1 MATTM
6 SLDAQA
12 GRLLAGFLVLAL
24 AGSAAGPTEARQ
36 VLCRTNGAEY
46 VLQGARHVTALFR
59 GAGSQA
65 TGASDLVF
73 QIRTAPDRE
82 YLFLIHQAQ
91 GFGRMTLEPV
101 SHPGRTEGYRYRP
114 LPQPV
119 GEPPLHL
126 YAFDRRLRA
135 LNDPPREGRQAPR
148 YVFVPDVAQR
158 LWYDPASLTDRP
170 GIARET
176 VPGGL
181 FRRVHCGNR
190 RR

>member
-1 MATTM
+1 MAHP
-6 SLDAQA
+6 LILRVQA
-12 GRLLAGFLVLAL
+12 ARILAGLLAVTLG
-24 AGSAAGPTEARQ
+24 GSADARQ
-36 VLCRTNGAEY
+36 ALCRANGADY
-46 VLQGARHVTALFR
+46 VLEGAPHVTALFR

-65 TGASDLVF
+65 TAASDLVF

-114 LPQPV
+114 LLPPA

-126 YAFDRRLRA
+126 YLFDRQLRT
-135 LNDPPREGRQAPR
+135 LTDPPREGAQAPR
-148 YVFVPDVAQR
+148 YIFVPDVAQR

-176 VPGGL
+176 VPLGL

-190 RR
+190 RP

>member
-1 MATTM
+1 MTRHGWTAP
-6 SLDAQA
+6 AF
-12 GRLLAGFLVLAL
+12 AGFLVVALLA
-24 AGSAAGPTEARQ
+24 AMAVPADARQ
-36 VLCRTNGAEY
+36 ARCRANGAHY
-46 VLQGARHVTALFR
+46 VLQGAPHVTALFR

-65 TGASDLVF
+65 TSASDLVF

-114 LPQPV
+114 LPQPD
-119 GEPPLHL
+119 GEPPLFFHT
-126 YAFDRRLRA
+126 FDLRLA
-135 LNDPPREGRQAPR
+135 TLNDPPNEGEEAPR
-148 YVFVPDVAQR
+148 YIFVPDVAQR

-170 GIARET
+170 GIERET
-176 VPGGL
+176 VPVGM

-190 RR
+190 RP